1 MKIQI
6 KMSNEENKKVNL
18 VKVTKEFK
26 TKAEAIKYMIREYKD
41 VD

>member
-6 KMSNEENKKVNL
+6 KMSNEENKKVSL

-26 TKAEAIKYMIREYKD
+26 TKAEAIKYIIRKYKED
-41 VD
+41 